1 MSEWDN
7 TSWARFAAAQKAGTA
22 IVPYQ
27 PATIKAVTTLGAWQ
41 NGIPLSSLN
50 DTPQRRAAAALKAYK
65 VGWFYKAEHKIAEDV
80 SGLKVSV
87 SPEDT
92 EGDNEQ
98 PVIEPDLF
106 TPWER
111 LDPIGQFLRLMERPN
126 ERQTG
131 RALRARTQIRLDMA
145 GTAFWYLEGGV
156 SGLPTAIY
164 GISPSRM
171 WPSLDNS
178 GNLIGW
184 VMDRE
189 KPSGGVPFD
198 VDEILVFATSSSEDG
213 DPFGVGI
220 VEAVYSE
227 LPLSELMA
235 RHVSDLL
242 TTGGRLAGMLSPK
255 DRALSEA
262 EFQDA
267 QRAWRNVASDPNAA
281 RRLLLFPEP
290 MEWSAGASTPADI
303 GIPELANLNRD
314 NILTAFPISPYM
326 LGVPIP
332 GGMNASGEV
341 RREEKLAYQEGTI
354 HPRVELI
361 EEIIQVG
368 LLSRYEA
375 IMGLTYDF
383 DIAEPNLDTAPAL
396 IEKVGA
402 LKALIE
408 AGFDDKEAVSAV
420 GLDHIKYN
428 GPPPEPVP
436 VIGAPADTGLS
447 VVATDTSRRDPSQTT
462 QQVVKAEI
470 EDQRD
475 ALVRSSVGQAKS
487 NLSMFFDAQRERI
500 AERITTKGQPSG
512 KGRTKADPG
521 DWWDATVEDEALAA
535 TMRGIYVSVG
545 RSGLQAVADNLRRV
559 VGKFEVN
566 HVVND
571 LLSYGGE
578 RIVSINEATRSA
590 VQTVLAEGTRR
601 GYSLNQL
608 IEGVSVD
615 RYGGLKGALLDN
627 GSPAFDDLRAETIAR
642 TETML
647 SYNRASVTGYGAFGV
662 ERLQAY
668 DGDGDEQCANRAGE
682 IFSVDEALS
691 IEDHPNG
698 TLVWSP
704 VIGDKA
710 VHSDDR
716 LMELATKALDA
727 LSSKPEIHVH
737 NAVTPPDVHVEMA
750 PTTIPVSVAAAEV
763 NVPPTIVTVNVPEQA
778 APDVRFEDGAFH
790 VAAPEVTVEAAQITV
805 ETPQVT
811 IEQPEVYVPPAIVT
825 VNVPEQAP
833 AVVNVTTPDVV
844 PPTIQVDVHVPE
856 PKPVTK
862 DIKRNAK
869 GEITRI
875 VETPDGS

>member
-27 PATIKAVTTLGAWQ
+27 PATIKAVTTLGAWS

-92 EGDNEQ
+92 EGDNQEE
-98 PVIEPDLF
+98 VIEPDLF
-106 TPWER
+106 TPWEG

-145 GTAFWYLEGGV
+145 GTGFWYLEGAL

-171 WPSLDNS
+171 WPSYDNS
-178 GNLIGW
+178 GTLIGW

-375 IMGLTYDF
+375 IMGTTYDF

-402 LKALIE
+402 LKALID

-436 VIGAPADTGLS
+436 VIGAGPEPSGLT

-500 AERITTKGQPSG
+500 AERITKKGQPSG

-521 DWWDATVEDEALAA
+521 DWWDATVEDEALAD

-545 RSGLQAVADNLRRV
+545 RSGLQAVADNLGRF

-578 RIVSINEATRSA
+578 RITSINEATRSA

-647 SYNRASVTGYGAFGV
+647 SYNRASVSGYGAFGV

-704 VIGDKA
+704 VIDKA
-710 VHSDDR
+710 AHDSDDR

-763 NVPPTIVTVNVPEQA
+763 NVPPTVVNVNVPENPITIMPTEVNV
-778 APDVRFEDGAFH
+778 APA
-790 VAAPEVTVEAAQITV
+790 EVTVH
-805 ETPQVT
+805 
-811 IEQPEVYVPPAIVT
+811 
-825 VNVPEQAP
+825 VPEQQP
-833 AVVNVTTPDVV
+833 AVVNVHPADITME
-844 PPTIQVDVHVPE
+844 PPPIFVDVHVPE
-856 PKPVTK
+856 QKPVTR
-862 DIKRNAK
+862 DIERNDK

-875 VETPDGS
+875 VETPDGSES